1 MSSKFITIY
10 VDRNQKTSLFRQVY
24 EKIRDHILSGFF
36 KPGTRLPPTRS
47 LAKELNL
54 SRNVVMEAYDQLHAE
69 GYIES
74 SQGSYTQVAK
84 NTCYKGYSYK
94 PPAAEKPEKK
104 NSGCDIEFRTGIPDL
119 NLFPRAAWGKYLKAA
134 VMEAKDA
141 ELSYYEP
148 EGHLG
153 LREELSAY
161 LYRAKGIK
169 VDPSRIVITNG
180 ATQALSLAAGIL
192 HQDLCEAVIEDPGG
206 YGVIQILEKA
216 GYHLNP
222 VRAGNKG
229 IFSSG
234 IKMSPH
240 IRMIYITPSH
250 QFPMGSILPA
260 ASRIELLD
268 LIRDKDIYIVED
280 DYDSEFRYDGPPIYP
295 VKALD
300 PEKVIYIGSF
310 SKVLSPALRI
320 GYSVLP
326 AALVGQFKQK
336 KHFTDAQSPMMDQIA
351 LMKFIKDGLFEK
363 HVHKMK
369 KVYKRKRDVLVNV
382 LLEEFKDSIRIYG
395 ENAGL
400 HLVIEFKETTLP
412 VNGRFEVC
420 HNGVF
425 IHSVEK
431 HALEKG
437 RHGNKLIFGYGN
449 LSEAEII
456 SGIRKLEK
464 FKPCPADA

>member
-1 MSSKFITIY
+1 MSSEFITIY
-10 VDRNQKTSLFRQVY
+10 IDRNQKISLFRQVY
-24 EKIRDHILSGFF
+24 EKIRDHILSGFL
-36 KPGTRLPPTRS
+36 KPGTRLPPTRR

-84 NTCYKGYSYK
+84 NTCYHGYSYK
-94 PPAAEKPEKK
+94 TPAMAGPEKK
-104 NSGCDIEFRTGIPDL
+104 KAGYDIEFKTGIPDL

-169 VDPSRIVITNG
+169 ADPSRIVITNG

-192 HQDLCEAVIEDPGG
+192 QKEHCEAVIEDPGG

-216 GYHLNP
+216 GYRLNP
-222 VRAGNKG
+222 VMTGSKG
-229 IFSSG
+229 IVPSS
-234 IKMSPH
+234 IKMTQH

-260 ASRIELLD
+260 ASRIELLH
-268 LIRDKDIYIVED
+268 LIRDRDIYIIED
-280 DYDSEFRYDGPPIYP
+280 DYDSEFRYDGPPIHP
-295 VKALD
+295 LKALD
-300 PEKVIYIGSF
+300 PEKVIYLGSF

-326 AALVGQFKQK
+326 AALVEQFKQK
-336 KHFTDAQSPMMDQIA
+336 KHFSDAQSPMMDQIA
-351 LMKFIKDGLFEK
+351 LMKFIKDGLFEN
-363 HVHKMK
+363 HVHRMK

-400 HLVIEFKETTLP
+400 HLVVEFKETILP

-431 HALEKG
+431 HCLEKG
-437 RHGNKLIFGYGN
+437 RHENQLIFGYGN
-449 LSEAEII
+449 LSEQDIV
-456 SGIRKLEK
+456 SGIRKLNG
-464 FKPCPADA
+464 FKPYRADL